1 MGQVARQADGDSL
14 DAVRR
19 AMACVADRVL
29 GKEHEI
35 ALAFTCLLAAGHLL
49 IEDIPGVGKTT
60 LARSLAQ
67 VLGLHFSRVQCTS
80 DLLPSDM
87 LGVNVYLRDQERFV
101 FHPGAIFSQV
111 VLVDEINRASPRT
124 QSALLEA
131 MEERQVTMDGVSHAL
146 PKPFFVI
153 ATQNPLE
160 QLGTYPLPESQLDR
174 FLMRMH
180 LGYPDRRVER
190 QLLERPVSERDAGQ
204 MPSDAL
210 SAVLDERR
218 VVGIQAAIGAVH
230 VASPMVD
237 YVLELVAATR
247 ETGAFRL
254 GLSPRAGLALLHC
267 ARAWA
272 WLAGR
277 AHVLPEDVQAVF
289 EPVAA
294 HRLVA
299 TGSQAMSIA
308 ELLRS
313 VPVR

>member
-35 ALAFTCLLAAGHLL
+35 TLAFTCLLAAGHLL

-101 FHPGAIFSQV
+101 FHPGAIFSKV

-218 VVGIQAAIGAVH
+218 VVSIQTAIGAVH